1 MAEKSNKYG
10 ESLQS
15 SREERLKV
23 ALKKNMARRKKQAKA
38 RAAISNKNTSK
49 EGHCEK
55 LIHANF

>member
-1 MAEKSNKYG
+1 MAKKYNKKR

-38 RAAISNKNTSK
+38 RAAVSNKNMSK
-49 EGHCEK
+49 D
-55 LIHANF
+55 N

>member
-1 MAEKSNKYG
+1 MAEKSNKKG

-38 RAAISNKNTSK
+38 RAAISNKNMLK
-49 EGHCEK
+49 EY
-55 LIHANF
+55 